1 MAGTSPAMTERADQ
15 EAHQSLILADMEHL
29 FCGVS
34 LSSGD
39 AALIAD
45 GSRPRRLP
53 PEPEGLPGY
62 FRLST
67 VGPSSFEAGG
77 SARCQRQ
84 L

>member
-1 MAGTSPAMTERADQ
+1 MTDR
-15 EAHQSLILADMEHL
+15 EHL

-67 VGPSSFEAGG
+67 VGPSTFELRGKRDVRDNYDG
-77 SARCQRQ
+77 SRAERLGQDEFVERF
-84 L
+84 